1 MGRKVIVFC
10 YGKQAGILRENN
22 DEYVFTYDDEY
33 RGKPIS
39 LSLPLSK
46 KTFPSKGLHPFFKTL
61 APEGWLKKRY
71 SELQHIDERDLF
83 GFLIRNG
90 SDLLGAITFLE
101 VND

>member
-10 YGKQAGILRENN
+10 YGKQAGILSENN

-46 KTFPSKGLHPFFKTL
+46 KHSPAKDYIHFSKPWHLRG
-61 APEGWLKKRY
+61 G
-71 SELQHIDERDLF
+71 
-83 GFLIRNG
+83 
-90 SDLLGAITFLE
+90 
-101 VND
+101 

>member
-10 YGKQAGILRENN
+10 YGKQAGILSENN

-46 KTFPSKGLHPFFKTL
+46 KNIPQQ
-61 APEGWLKKRY
+61 R
-71 SELQHIDERDLF
+71 
-83 GFLIRNG
+83 
-90 SDLLGAITFLE
+90 ITSIFQ
-101 VND
+101 NPGT